1 MPLDISVTTEQLHK
15 AMISTL
21 MAIEKLQDAI
31 HRNSFI
37 DRGNSDLRH
46 CRELLNDAHKH
57 LAFDETEDK
66 VTDDTG

>member
-1 MPLDISVTTEQLHK
+1 MPLDISITPVQLHK

-21 MAIEKLQDAI
+21 MAIEKLQEAI

-46 CRELLNDAHKH
+46 CRELLDDAHKH
-57 LAFDETEDK
+57 LAFDETEQK
-66 VTDDTG
+66 PADDTG